1 MASRW
6 WGLNR
11 RQTAIALVV
20 AVVIGVV
27 GALLISGGG
36 GSDQSRPNL
45 QVNGIAAGTK
55 GSPHA
60 VWVFGFRTL
69 RFDPDLG
76 ALQQVNVTAFGS
88 VVGQD
93 GRVDMYDIGTG
104 GVGVLRSARN
114 TVELLG
120 TIHGGSNPP
129 SLFTNA
135 LAATDGALW
144 LAPNPGEVT
153 RFDLASGRAGPPIA
167 LATGGNPPGSTS
179 LVAAKR
185 VVVSASDDDTGITL
199 HRIDPATSAVA
210 AVGRIELPSPALAGL
225 ATDGT
230 HVWVVANDTIYDLDA
245 ATLSVIRTVT
255 VGPRD
260 RAVRGAVVADGA
272 LWMLARNGGA
282 LARLAPDASSVTI
295 PVRLLPAVPKQF
307 RTPASLVTDGTRIYA
322 MVQTSNRDGNH
333 QVRLVEHRIDGAAQP
348 TGVEIPSS
356 VFAGAAVAT

>member
-27 GALLISGGG
+27 GALLVGGG

-45 QVNGIAAGTK
+45 EVKSIAAGTR

-76 ALQQVNVTAFGS
+76 ALQQVDLTAFGS
-88 VVGQD
+88 VVGRE

-104 GVGVLRSARN
+104 RVGVLRSARN
-114 TVELLG
+114 TVDLLG
-120 TIHGGSNPP
+120 TIPGGSNPP

-135 LAATDGALW
+135 LAATEGALW

-153 RFDLASGRAGPPIA
+153 RFDLASAQAGPPIA
-167 LATGGNPPGSTS
+167 LDTGRNTPGSTS
-179 LVAAKR
+179 LVAAKS

-245 ATLSVIRTVT
+245 ATLSVTRTVT
-255 VGPRD
+255 VGARD
-260 RAVRGAVVADGA
+260 RAVRGAVVAGGA

-295 PVRLLPAVPKQF
+295 PVRLLPDVPKQF

-322 MVQTSNRDGNH
+322 MVQTSNRDGDH